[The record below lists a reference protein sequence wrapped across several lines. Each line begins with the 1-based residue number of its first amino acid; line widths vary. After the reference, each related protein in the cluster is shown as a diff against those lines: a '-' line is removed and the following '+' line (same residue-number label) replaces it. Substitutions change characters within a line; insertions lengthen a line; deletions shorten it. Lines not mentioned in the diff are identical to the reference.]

1 MYGNIKE
8 HSSHMFSSK
17 IPTSRTPQHHVKCG
31 FGIPKIDSILDLR
44 RWERMKRMEKVENE
58 KYEIHMQAIICRY
71 GVPLPL
77 AAELM
82 RVAVL
87 KG

>member
-1 MYGNIKE
+1 
-8 HSSHMFSSK
+8 
-17 IPTSRTPQHHVKCG
+17 
-31 FGIPKIDSILDLR
+31 
-44 RWERMKRMEKVENE
+44 MKRMEKVENE